1 MESRSGPITPE
12 QATGLLDDLT
22 AIVAQAS
29 AAIMATHYST
39 IERRTKDDH
48 SPVTAADER
57 SEDIILAG
65 LSRVLPGVPIIAEES
80 AARAPSRVESSCVIV
95 DPLDG
100 TREFLA
106 GRDEFT
112 VNLGLVTGGR
122 PIGGLISAPAQG
134 LLWRGIVGHGAERM
148 RMRWDEGLKSA
159 SERRTIH
166 ARTAPE
172 DGLVAAVSRSHLDPQ
187 SDSFLARFNVARR
200 YGCGSSIKFCHI
212 AQGDADIYPRFAP
225 TSEWDIAAGCAILTA
240 AGGAITDPAGSALH
254 FADGKSKF
262 LVPGFIA
269 WGDPALARHGKV

>member
-1 MESRSGPITPE
+1 MESRSGRTITPD

-22 AIVAQAS
+22 AVVTQAS
-29 AAIMATHYST
+29 AAIIATHYSAV
-39 IERRTKDDH
+39 ERRTKEDN
-48 SPVTAADER
+48 SPVTAADEE
-57 SEDIILAG
+57 SEAIILAG
-65 LSRVLPGVPIIAEES
+65 LSRVLPGVPVIAEES
-80 AARAPSRVESSCVIV
+80 AARSPSRVEGSCVIV

-112 VNLGLVTGGR
+112 VNIGLVTGGH
-122 PIGGLISAPAQG
+122 PIAGLISAPARG
-134 LLWRGIVGHGAERM
+134 LLWRGVVGRGAERM
-148 RMRWDEGLKSA
+148 RVRWNEGLESA
-159 SERRTIH
+159 SERRAIR

-172 DGLVAAVSRSHLDPQ
+172 DGLIAAVSRSHLDPQ
-187 SDSFLARFNVARR
+187 SEAFLSRFRVARR

-240 AGGAITDPAGSALH
+240 AGGIATDPAGGVLR
-254 FADGKSKF
+254 FADGKPKF

-269 WGDPALARHGKV
+269 WADPALATSR